1 MNALSPVTVVGPGR
15 LGTTLAVALARGHWP
30 GVLLSGR
37 SGPALTAAAAY
48 GPAVPATRALQD
60 VDPSAATWIIAV
72 SDDAIADVAGRLVA
86 DGRILDGAVVLHL
99 SGAHSSRALEVC
111 RQAGAATGSLH
122 PLQTFPDPG
131 VGLEVLPG
139 SHWFAEGDDA
149 ALGRARHLVD
159 FLAGHFHVIE
169 TGHKV
174 LYHAAAVFAS
184 NYLTCVLGASLQCAE
199 AAGLDPGEI
208 LPALAPLSRAA
219 LEAAVR
225 SGPGQSLTGPLSRG
239 DAATVGAHLEALGE
253 RPELARLYR
262 ALAEYTVGLALSA
275 GRLDDAA
282 AARVRSAVGG
292 SEGPADS

>member
-15 LGTTLAVALARGHWP
+15 LGTTLAVALTRGHWP

-37 SGPALTAAAAY
+37 SGTALAAAAEY
-48 GPAVPATRALQD
+48 GLATRALEA
-60 VDPSAATWIIAV
+60 VEPSAATWIIAV
-72 SDDAIADVAGRLVA
+72 SDDAISDVARRLVA
-86 DGRILDGAVVLHL
+86 AGRIADGAVVLHL
-99 SGAHSSRALEVC
+99 SGAHSSRTLEVC
-111 RQAGAATGSLH
+111 RQAGAAIGSLH

-139 SHWFAEGDDA
+139 SHWFVEGDDA
-149 ALGRARHLVD
+149 ALARARHLVD

-225 SGPGQSLTGPLSRG
+225 SGPGQSLTGPVSRG
-239 DAATVGAHLEALGE
+239 DAVTVGAHLEALNE

-262 ALAEYTVGLALSA
+262 ALAGYAVDLARSA

-282 AARVRSAVGG
+282 ATRVRSVVGE
-292 SEGPADS
+292 SAGPVDS